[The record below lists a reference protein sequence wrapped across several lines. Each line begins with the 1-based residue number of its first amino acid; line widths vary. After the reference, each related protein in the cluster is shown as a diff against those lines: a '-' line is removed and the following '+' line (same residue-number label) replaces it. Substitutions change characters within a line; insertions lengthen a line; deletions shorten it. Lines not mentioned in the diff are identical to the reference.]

1 MFTLPFFKNNEP
13 KIDTVIDSSMID
25 LRGVNKYYKSAAGD
39 YHALKDIDLCIC
51 AGEFVSIIGKSGSG
65 KSTLLNMIT
74 GIDHPTAGEVWVNG
88 TAVHKMNENQMAI
101 WRGENLGII
110 FQFFQLLPSLNLL
123 QNVILPMDLAGKYT
137 ARERRLRA
145 EHLLELVGLTEHQHK
160 LPSMISGGQQ
170 QRAAVARALANDP
183 PLLIADEPTG
193 NLDSKTAETIF
204 ALFNDL
210 VAQGKTV
217 IIVTH
222 DSSLAKRA
230 NRTALIADGEI
241 VNEYVAKALPTLTS
255 GQLLA
260 ATHTIKAREY
270 EAGAM
275 ILTEG
280 KDNDKFYIVS
290 KGVVEVILPR
300 PNQSDV
306 VILQLGPGKYFGEIA
321 FFHHGKSN
329 ASVRAAESGPVE
341 VLAIRY
347 DQLNELMSQSEVTRE
362 ALHQAADRHEQE
374 NLEFRSRRDPA
385 PREEQRDLR
394 GSSTR

>member
-1 MFTLPFFKNNEP
+1 MFTLPFFKNHEP
-13 KIDTVIDSSMID
+13 KNGATGNSEVID
-25 LRGVNKYYKSAAGD
+25 LRGVHKYYQSAAGD
-39 YHALKDIDLCIC
+39 YHALKGIDLCIC

-74 GIDHPTAGEVWVNG
+74 GIDRPTTGEVWVHG
-88 TAVHKMNENQMAI
+88 TAVHEMNENQMAI

-110 FQFFQLLPSLNLL
+110 FQFFQLLPALNLL
-123 QNVILPMDLAGKYT
+123 QNVILPMDLAGKYS
-137 ARERRLRA
+137 ARERRQRA
-145 EHLLELVGLTEHQHK
+145 EHLLELVGLKEHQHK

-183 PLLIADEPTG
+183 PVLIADEPTG
-193 NLDSKTAETIF
+193 NLDSKTAETVF

-222 DSSLAKRA
+222 DSGLAKRTH
-230 NRTALIADGEI
+230 RTALIADGEI
-241 VNEYVAKALPTLTS
+241 VNEYVAKALPTLTPH
-255 GQLLA
+255 QLLA
-260 ATHTIKAREY
+260 ATHRIKARAY
-270 EAGAM
+270 DAGAM

-290 KGVVEVILPR
+290 KGTVEVVLPR

-321 FFHHGKSN
+321 FFHNSKSN
-329 ASVRAAESGPVE
+329 ASVRAAESGSVE
-341 VLAIRY
+341 VLAISY
-347 DQLNELMSQSEVTRE
+347 DQLNELLNQSEVTRE
-362 ALHQAADRHEQE
+362 ALHEAADRHEQE
-374 NLEFRSRRDPA
+374 NIQWRARQD
-385 PREEQRDLR
+385 
-394 GSSTR
+394 